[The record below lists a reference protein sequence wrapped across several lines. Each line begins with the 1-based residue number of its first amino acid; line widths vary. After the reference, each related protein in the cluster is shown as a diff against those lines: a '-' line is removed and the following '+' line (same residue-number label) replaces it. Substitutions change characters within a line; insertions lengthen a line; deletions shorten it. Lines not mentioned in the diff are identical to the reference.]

1 MEAQTT
7 NWKNVPNALS
17 ALRIVLAIV
26 LFVLIGLASVDA
38 PMLYLSALI
47 VFILA
52 SITDFVDGWWARHYH
67 QVTKLGRILDPFADK
82 MLICGTFIF
91 LCAIPELANVQF
103 HGHDYPLGMLP
114 WVAVVIVSRE
124 LIITILRS
132 YMEGQGIDFSAK
144 WVGKIKMGFQCV
156 AAITA
161 LLYLTLLPF
170 AEKMPC
176 PHILPTVQWAMIVSV
191 WITVISTVQSALVYV
206 HKAITESVKKA
217 AESK

>member
-17 ALRIVLAIV
+17 ALRIALSIA
-26 LFVLIGLASVDA
+26 LFVLIGLASGSDNA
-38 PMLYLSALI
+38 MLLYLSALI
-47 VFILA
+47 VFVLA
-52 SITDFVDGWWARHYH
+52 SITDFVDGWWARHFH

-91 LCAIPELANVQF
+91 LCAIPELKDDPCGF
-103 HGHDYPLGMLP
+103 PTGMRP

-144 WVGKIKMGFQCV
+144 WSGKIKMGFQCV
-156 AAITA
+156 AAIAA
-161 LLYLTLLPF
+161 LLYLTMRPSFPVDSPILL
-170 AEKMPC
+170 
-176 PHILPTVQWAMIVSV
+176 TVQWTMIVSV

>member
-17 ALRIVLAIV
+17 ALRIVLSIV
-26 LFVLIGLASVDA
+26 LFVLIGLASVEA
-38 PMLYLSALI
+38 PALYLSALI
-47 VFILA
+47 VFVLA

-91 LCAIPELANVQF
+91 LCAIPELANDPC
-103 HGHDYPLGMLP
+103 GYPTGMRP

-144 WVGKIKMGFQCV
+144 WVGKIKMGFQCI

-170 AEKMPC
+170 ADKMPC